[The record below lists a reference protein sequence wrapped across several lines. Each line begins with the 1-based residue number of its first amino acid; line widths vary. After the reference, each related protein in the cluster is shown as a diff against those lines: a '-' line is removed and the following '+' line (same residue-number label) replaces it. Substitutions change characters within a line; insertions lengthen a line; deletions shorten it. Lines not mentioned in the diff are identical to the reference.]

1 MLLKFFLILQISMK
15 NTDRFFFIPSLL
27 NLEYSFV
34 YLFMCVSFLL
44 CSFLLFLTCLLSIK
58 NILFDKKLA
67 YECGFEPFTSGHLL
81 LDISF
86 AFVAILF
93 LLFDLELVFLYP

>member
-1 MLLKFFLILQISMK
+1 
-15 NTDRFFFIPSLL
+15 
-27 NLEYSFV
+27 
-34 YLFMCVSFLL
+34 MCVSFLL
-44 CSFLLFLTCLLSIK
+44 CSFLLFLTYLLSIK